1 MRTLDGGLVLAV
13 HIVDD
18 ERVVA
23 ALETPPRLRRDL
35 RTKSNGLGF
44 RYGDC
49 ATTTLLCV
57 GCLMVRLVSL
67 FFDFVEVLFLA
78 DPVQILTREG
88 SAVEAES
95 GLGPG
100 LW

>member
-1 MRTLDGGLVLAV
+1 M
-13 HIVDD
+13 VDLYWPYILSMMSESLRHLKRRHD
-18 ERVVA
+18 SA
-23 ALETPPRLRRDL
+23 ATSKPKA
-35 RTKSNGLGF
+35 TGLGF
-44 RYGDC
+44 RFGDC
-49 ATTTLLCV
+49 ATTTVLRV

-67 FFDFVEVLFLA
+67 LFDFVKVLFLA

-100 LW
+100 AARQFM